1 MTPSE
6 RRELSETLNRLRDRK
21 DLQLDIWAELV
32 GGAIRKACPPE
43 SKIWT
48 RLKELESDQRPNEK
62 AYGDLL
68 TAAQKILDLTPTESP
83 DPALER
89 EIRVI
94 LKDKFYKL
102 LPFRALIAVTGLLL
116 ISSLGGTVYYG
127 TQVKGFLRITEEA
140 VKEIEGILGKA
151 YIDIKTEIEEHLK
164 VIESDIQKAK
174 VTALATIQKET
185 GDKEKGTG
193 ALGAIYAQ
201 KETSLA
207 AIRNVM
213 GEQEK
218 GTGALGTIRIKKE
231 DAIRTIKETIG
242 NKDQPG
248 TALWEIDEEKRRVL
262 KEIDDALNGNANG
275 GGALGDIEESGNA
288 AISNL
293 AHKQQEIAQQ
303 MDRLLA
309 DAPARVTN
317 LETTISEL
325 EKKIHQSYLQLARL
339 SDNVT
344 EFITVAD
351 KVQEAHRILKDGLED
366 VEPRKVV
373 SLLNVSTAV
382 LTVMSILSPLAF
394 LLACIAIW
402 KLWSAGRKRRGPI

>member
-1 MTPSE
+1 
-6 RRELSETLNRLRDRK
+6 
-21 DLQLDIWAELV
+21 
-32 GGAIRKACPPE
+32 
-43 SKIWT
+43 
-48 RLKELESDQRPNEK
+48 LKELESDEEPNEM

-68 TAAQKILDLTPTESP
+68 TTAQKILYLTPTESP

-89 EIRVI
+89 EIRAIFNDQFFKSPQV
-94 LKDKFYKL
+94 K
-102 LPFRALIAVTGLLL
+102 ALIAGTVLLVL
-116 ISSLGGTVYYG
+116 GYLGGTVIYG
-127 TQVKGFLRITEEA
+127 IQVKGFLSFKEEA
-140 VKEIEGILGKA
+140 VERMEGILGTV
-151 YIDIKTEIEEHLK
+151 YIDTMTEMEERLK
-164 VIESDIQKAK
+164 AIESVIQKAK
-174 VTALATIQKET
+174 VTALTMIQKAT
-185 GDKEKGTG
+185 GDQEKRTG

-213 GEQEK
+213 GDQEK
-218 GTGALGTIRIKKE
+218 GTGALGTIRIEKE

-248 TALWEIDEEKRRVL
+248 TALWEIDEEKRKVI

-288 AISNL
+288 AISSL
-293 AHKQQEIAQQ
+293 AHKHQEIAQQ

-325 EKKIHQSYLQLARL
+325 EKKIHQSYLQLARV

-344 EFITVAD
+344 EFIPVAD
-351 KVQEAHRILKDGLED
+351 KVQEAHRILKDGLEG

-382 LTVMSILSPLAF
+382 LTVMSILSLLAF
-394 LLACIAIW
+394 LLACVAIW
-402 KLWSAGRKRRGPI
+402 KS

>member
-48 RLKELESDQRPNEK
+48 RLKELESDEEPNEK

-102 LPFRALIAVTGLLL
+102 LPFRALIAVTGLLFL
-116 ISSLGGTVYYG
+116 SSLGGTVYYG
-127 TQVKGFLRITEEA
+127 TQIKGFLRITEEA
-140 VKEIEGILGKA
+140 VEEIEGILGKA
-151 YIDIKTEIEEHLK
+151 YIDIKTEIEERLK

-185 GDKEKGTG
+185 GDK
-193 ALGAIYAQ
+193 
-201 KETSLA
+201 
-207 AIRNVM
+207 
-213 GEQEK
+213 EK